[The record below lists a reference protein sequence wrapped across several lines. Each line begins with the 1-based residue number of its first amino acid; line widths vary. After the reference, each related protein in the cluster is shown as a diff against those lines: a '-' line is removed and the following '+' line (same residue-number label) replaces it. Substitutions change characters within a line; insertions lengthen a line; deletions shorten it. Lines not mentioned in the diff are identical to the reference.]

1 LFKAAQDIVRRSL
14 IFTQKPLEFRNI
26 VESQILSLL
35 SDDEYSLEQVMKFR
49 NVEGMNIFHF
59 CDIITML
66 RCIGVID
73 VESFS
78 GTSDEQIRIN
88 IAQQEYILTVLK
100 SELEGRDRKK
110 GCRALNLILTLC
122 NESFNF

>member
-1 LFKAAQDIVRRSL
+1 
-14 IFTQKPLEFRNI
+14 
-26 VESQILSLL
+26 
-35 SDDEYSLEQVMKFR
+35 M
-49 NVEGMNIFHF
+49 
-59 CDIITML
+59 
-66 RCIGVID
+66 
-73 VESFS
+73 ESFS

-122 NESFNF
+122 NESFNSMSNNFSVHFTFARSNSDQSLATLIPLVPRAAFGTPAYAPRNGTSSNNGV